1 VSEEKVN
8 GKNLAH
14 WEVKEKYFPKA
25 GTIEKK
31 NSRFCFGMPSQ
42 ICLRGTSDML
52 GTLYEMQRG
61 S

>member
-14 WEVKEKYFPKA
+14 WEVKKKYFPKA

-31 NSRFCFGMPSQ
+31 LTLLLWYAIPNLSSGN
-42 ICLRGTSDML
+42 SDML